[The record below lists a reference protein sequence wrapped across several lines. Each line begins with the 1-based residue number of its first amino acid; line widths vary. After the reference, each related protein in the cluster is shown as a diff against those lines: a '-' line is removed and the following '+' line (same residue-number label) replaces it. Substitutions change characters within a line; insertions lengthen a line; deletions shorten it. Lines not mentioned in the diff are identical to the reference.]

1 MDNTVSVIP
10 SMILFF
16 VLQKGLFV
24 LEYPSSWNQ
33 VWGQKHVPFIAN
45 QDDPQDRYLEG
56 LISIIT
62 GMTTIICMSS
72 NMMVKNSS
80 LGLE

>member
-33 VWGQKHVPFIAN
+33 VWGQKRVSFIAN
-45 QDDPQDRYLEG
+45 QDDPQDRYLERVD
-56 LISIIT
+56 IYHYRNDDNY
-62 GMTTIICMSS
+62 MY
-72 NMMVKNSS
+72 V
-80 LGLE
+80 